1 MIFIIL
7 FIILFSFLNCFQDKY
22 IFNKNKLSEYNNIPI
37 AFTPDK
43 NFILPTIVSI
53 TSLLKN
59 KNINTYYIINIIFL
73 QNFTND
79 ELNLFIKLG
88 NIFDNWELNFI
99 KINNIFNNL
108 PTNKNIPHST
118 YIRLIF
124 SSLFKNYSKIIYL
137 DGDTIILKD
146 LYKMYNINISQYYFV
161 GQFTNGIKYEKYFN
175 SLTHYI
181 NAGVLLINLDQQRK
195 DKIEEKILKW
205 AEKNKEF
212 LALYKQTIINYYF
225 IDKIG
230 LLPPEYG
237 IFSDSFKFYI
247 EKTNNFTLGNY
258 NYSEYEKAYNDPAI
272 IHFHSSNKPWKKNAK
287 KRYYGNYWWKYAKIS
302 GMKIL
307 LNKKKYLYK
316 IIKLV
321 L

>member
-7 FIILFSFLNCFQDKY
+7 FVFLNCFQNKY
-22 IFNKNKLSEYNNIPI
+22 VFNKNKLSDINKIPI

-175 SLTHYI
+175 
-181 NAGVLLINLDQQRK
+181 
-195 DKIEEKILKW
+195 
-205 AEKNKEF
+205 
-212 LALYKQTIINYYF
+212 
-225 IDKIG
+225 
-230 LLPPEYG
+230 
-237 IFSDSFKFYI
+237 
-247 EKTNNFTLGNY
+247 
-258 NYSEYEKAYNDPAI
+258 
-272 IHFHSSNKPWKKNAK
+272 
-287 KRYYGNYWWKYAKIS
+287 
-302 GMKIL
+302 
-307 LNKKKYLYK
+307 
-316 IIKLV
+316 
-321 L
+321 